1 MPDHQ
6 TLTYA
11 VRGQTMESVIVR
23 PTETGAATPCVLV
36 CHDWSGINVHTLS
49 TCEDLAK
56 LGYIAIAVDAYGAGR
71 RGDPV
76 GDNSDL
82 MAPCLADRTLLAER
96 MLGGLNAA
104 RNLAKVDPDR
114 ISVLGYCF
122 GGLCGLDLARCNPDG
137 LVAAISVHGGLTPPP
152 GQTPSPMRARLLLL
166 HGWADPMVP
175 PDDVLAAASEFT
187 AAGATWELQAY
198 GHALH
203 AFTFEG
209 ADFPERGIQHHPL
222 AHHRS
227 WEATRIFLHEVFDDR

>member
-6 TLTYA
+6 TVTYP
-11 VRGQTMESVIVR
+11 VRGETMESIVVY
-23 PTETGAATPCVLV
+23 PASAAAATPCVLV

-56 LGYIAIAVDAYGAGR
+56 LGYIAFAVDAYGAGR

-76 GDNSDL
+76 GDNTDL
-82 MAPCLADRTLLAER
+82 MAPCLADRALLADR

-104 RNLAKVDPDR
+104 RDLARVDPER
-114 ISVLGYCF
+114 IAALGYCF
-122 GGLCGLDLARCNPDG
+122 GGLCGLDLARQDPDG
-137 LVAAISVHGGLTPPP
+137 LVAMISVHGGLTSPP
-152 GQTPSPMRARLLLL
+152 GRTPSPMRARLLFL

-187 AAGATWELQAY
+187 AAGAEWEMHVY

-222 AHHRS
+222 AHRRS
-227 WEATRIFLHEVFDDR
+227 WAATQIFLKEVFDR